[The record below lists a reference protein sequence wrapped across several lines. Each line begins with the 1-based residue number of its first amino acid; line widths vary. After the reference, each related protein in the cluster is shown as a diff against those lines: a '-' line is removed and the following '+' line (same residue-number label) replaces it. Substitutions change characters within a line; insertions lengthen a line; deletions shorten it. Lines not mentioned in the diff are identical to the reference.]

1 MIAGLGVVRALNAIV
16 EEVMVLFGS
25 IQPVEELEAG
35 FRILRGG
42 GNRIQVLHIGVDHV
56 RNVIAKSF
64 NPLDLCAFNA
74 VLLHR
79 NAGCRVERLGRKH
92 CAELSVIV
100 LLLGVTVQD
109 IRVDETGLIHLIVG
123 VCVLLEF
130 FGLIEG
136 INRAVL
142 TDEAET
148 EGVLN
153 IERIGIIASVEPVC
167 RILILVEPSVSLHAG
182 LVEDLVLRLLHEVD
196 DVFRRVRELVV
207 ADLLSDVGTVVN
219 VGHRVIE
226 GSPVARYCVLFA
238 LVEGAQPLGLR
249 ELIVEVRVVLDGIV
263 DGGDSAHACDSG
275 KVLNVLHNMQQLF
288 TGRQHEVQFLS
299 ISIPRD
305 SCDGN
310 LNVYAVFLQ
319 FLVDSSHTGLI
330 VRAKCA
336 RLYNTHRVNGAVV
349 LCCQRF
355 VRCGSIGRSRS
366 LRGSRRCAVSTG
378 SVVVAGATCKSR
390 NDHCSC
396 QSHSQQFLR
405 CLHFLL
411 QLLEN

>member
-1 MIAGLGVVRALNAIV
+1 
-16 EEVMVLFGS
+16 MVLFGS

-56 RNVIAKSF
+56 RNIAAESF

-74 VLLHR
+74 VLLHG
-79 NAGCRVERLGRKH
+79 NTGSRVKRLRREH
-92 CAELSVIV
+92 CAELGVVV
-100 LLLGVTVQD
+100 LLLVVAVQD
-109 IRVDETGLIHLIVG
+109 IRVDETGLIHLVVG

-130 FGLIEG
+130 FGLVEG
-136 INRAVL
+136 IHGAVL
-142 TDEAET
+142 TDEADA
-148 EGVLN
+148 EGVLD
-153 IERIGIIASVEPVC
+153 IERIGIIASVEPVR
-167 RILILVEPSVSLHAG
+167 RILNLMHPRISLHTG
-182 LVEDLVLRLLHEVD
+182 LIENLVLRLLHEVD
-196 DVFRRVRELVV
+196 DAFRRVRELIV
-207 ADLLSDVGTVVN
+207 ADLLSDVGAVVHIGHN
-219 VGHRVIE
+219 VVE

-238 LVEGAQPLGLR
+238 LVEGAQPVCLG
-249 ELIVEVRVVLDGIV
+249 ELVVEVRVVLDGIV
-263 DGGDSAHACDSG
+263 DGGDSAHTCDSG
-275 KVLNVLHNMQQLF
+275 KVLNVLHNMQQLELF
-288 TGRQHEVQFLS
+288 TGRQHEVQLLS

-349 LCCQRF
+349 LCCRRF

-396 QSHSQQFLR
+396 QSHCQQFLR